1 MCVCLCVSECVY
13 IDIYMYVLAQ
23 KKCYFS
29 TAGAMDMPVSKLFVD
44 AYFPEASR
52 DAAGKTRRVALSPVL
67 EKTEKGVMHDTAES
81 PPQQAIREV
90 P

>member
-1 MCVCLCVSECVY
+1 MY
-13 IDIYMYVLAQ
+13 IDLYIHAIAQ

-52 DAAGKTRRVALSPVL
+52 DAALEMLAQIRDQFNSSLSRKAWMDSVTREKVLSLLTLPVQ
-67 EKTEKGVMHDTAES
+67 KYTY
-81 PPQQAIREV
+81 
-90 P
+90 